1 MDSNRYQIERAFNS
15 IEAYGKRNIAILGL
29 SFKAGTDDLRE
40 SPLVDLAEL
49 LIGRGYK
56 LKIFDRNVEYARVHG
71 ANKDYINMRIPHIS
85 SLLDNDL
92 DQIIKDSEIIVLGN
106 QDESFSSLVRDV
118 PADKRLLDLVGF
130 MPQRSANNLEGI
142 CW

>member
-1 MDSNRYQIERAFNS
+1 
-15 IEAYGKRNIAILGL
+15 
-29 SFKAGTDDLRE
+29 
-40 SPLVDLAEL
+40 
-49 LIGRGYK
+49 
-56 LKIFDRNVEYARVHG
+56 
-71 ANKDYINMRIPHIS
+71 MRIPHIS